1 MNEYMVPSLCGR
13 TYIYGNHADASV
25 SSRVVAALTVHLD
38 VDFLIAAL
46 EESRARFPHLFV
58 SLKEVEGRYIFVPSD
73 AEVPV
78 FESTDD
84 LPKDFSDPRLNGY
97 LFQFSCSGKMI
108 FMDFHRSLSDEF
120 GMLSFMKAV
129 LFRMLELSGYPVKND
144 GSVISL
150 KSECLDSEST
160 DPILRID
167 DLPASRPVWY
177 MDAKAA
183 NFTVPE
189 SAVEET
195 VQIRIPISKL
205 KKEYAELPTIP
216 ITYMAPFMSHVI
228 HQMNKEN
235 MTSGDYVV
243 ASVQVNLRPYF
254 PASTMRP
261 YHTSVFLAYNR
272 NLNDY
277 PYGTVLVSQ
286 KKLLEAQLK
295 PDTLAYSA
303 QCKIADFDNAYDNHT
318 IEKINE
324 CFSEVQSKIAS
335 KSTYDICRIGNIM
348 LPDSMQRLMNEFY
361 VVIPASRRLISIT
374 VAVFKNELCVTASGR
389 GSTRDFASALVDLLS
404 RNNIESYISDKYLF
418 EPIV

>member
-1 MNEYMVPSLCGR
+1 MYMVPSLCGR

-38 VDFLIAAL
+38 INLLIAAL
-46 EESRARFPHLFV
+46 DESRTRFPHIFV
-58 SLKEVEGRYIFVPSD
+58 SLKEVDGRYVFVPSD
-73 AEVPV
+73 AKVPV
-78 FESTDD
+78 FESLDD
-84 LPKDFSDPRLNGY
+84 LPKSFMDPRLNGY
-97 LFQFSCSGKMI
+97 LFQVSCSGKMI

-120 GMLSFMKAV
+120 GMMSFMKAV

-150 KSECLDSEST
+150 KSECPDSESI

-167 DLPASRPVWY
+167 ELPASRPVWY

-183 NFTVPE
+183 DFAVP
-189 SAVEET
+189 ATTKEET

-205 KKEYAELPTIP
+205 KKEYTELPTIP
-216 ITYMAPFMSHVI
+216 VTYMAPFMSHVI
-228 HQMNKEN
+228 YEMNKESI
-235 MTSGDYVV
+235 TAGDYVV

-303 QCKIADFDNAYDNHT
+303 QCKIADFDNAYEKHT
-318 IEKINE
+318 IDKVNE
-324 CFSEVQSKIAS
+324 CFAEVQTKMAS

-361 VVIPASRRLISIT
+361 VVIPASQRLISIT
-374 VAVFKNELCVTASGR
+374 VAVFKNELCITASGR
-389 GSTRDFASALVDLLS
+389 GRTMDFAYELVALLS
-404 RNNIESYISDKYLF
+404 KNNIESYISDKYLF
-418 EPIV
+418 EPIA